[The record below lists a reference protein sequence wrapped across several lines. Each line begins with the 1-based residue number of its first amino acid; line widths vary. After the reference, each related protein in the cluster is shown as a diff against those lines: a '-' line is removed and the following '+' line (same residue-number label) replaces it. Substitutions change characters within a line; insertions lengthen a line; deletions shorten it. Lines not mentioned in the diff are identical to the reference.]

1 MRMSSSISSLL
12 PDPKEL
18 KFLCVAGF
26 YLFSNFILFY
36 LPPVA
41 YLAWHGNPLCRLL
54 CLITLVDYLCPL
66 RLPSLWLWW
75 CRFTNDVA
83 GKTSYFDRSDKV
95 RALTRVYSN
104 SRVFSRYTAA
114 DL

>member
-1 MRMSSSISSLL
+1 MGACASKDVVAKVPDVLL

-26 YLFSNFILFY
+26 YPFSNFILFY

-54 CLITLVDYLCPL
+54 CFLTLAMAALLTIATAGSFRAPRNGGHENRGSRVPCY
-66 RLPSLWLWW
+66 PSLP
-75 CRFTNDVA
+75 
-83 GKTSYFDRSDKV
+83 
-95 RALTRVYSN
+95 LTPGSQ
-104 SRVFSRYTAA
+104 
-114 DL
+114 